1 MIRVQEI
8 RDELGSLGE
17 ERVSAQSPV
26 LFVFGRLARS

>member
-1 MIRVQEI
+1 
-8 RDELGSLGE
+8 LGALGE